1 MISFSYCVWV
11 LNSILG
17 PMWGPT
23 GVLTYATTEKEAFAI
38 VWAIQNLQTYI
49 YDRDFV
55 VETENSENQRLLR
68 CFMASYNNVLVHHQ
82 YLYYTL

>member
-1 MISFSYCVWV
+1 
-11 LNSILG
+11 
-17 PMWGPT
+17 MWGPT

-55 VETENSENQRLLR
+55 VETEKSENQRLLR
-68 CFMASYNNVLVHHQ
+68 WSINICIRELMFVMRGA
-82 YLYYTL
+82 

>member
-1 MISFSYCVWV
+1 MVSFSYCVSV

-55 VETENSENQRLLR
+55 VETEKSENQRLLR
-68 CFMASYNNVLVHHQ
+68 WSINICIRELMFVMRGA
-82 YLYYTL
+82 